1 VTVTEAVASNRLGRT
16 LLRRFPAPRNG
27 AVVTAVI
34 AAIAVGAVA
43 EGSLWAHHP
52 LLTTVNLLAS
62 AGLVGIGSWLVTQP
76 GQRGTGWALILS
88 GVARPLGWLDSW
100 PSGPWPLYSV
110 VFGYAD
116 SVFAA
121 WALLRYPDPRLSRPV
136 RWYLGVLAGW
146 LICVPAVLV
155 AVARPGWMVP
165 RVDASTWWLP
175 SAADPRVF
183 ADVSNIFLVGCTLL
197 TVAFLALMVRRMVTG
212 SRQERAVRLP
222 VAAAAIV
229 AAVASVVVVTV
240 TTLQGPNDEVF
251 AIEGMAELSVPIA
264 FLVSFGQQRLT
275 RLSGL
280 VAGFD
285 ETTSTVRLLRD
296 VLRARLRAPELELA
310 VWSEADGQYM
320 TVDGYPADL
329 DSFAAGSV
337 VERVMASDGRPLA
350 LLAAGAWAGR
360 DRTIINSAVAMS
372 RLALEKFQLS
382 RRLLTA
388 EYDARQKLVADL
400 HDGAQLELYVLMAI
414 LSQAD
419 NPDPDVRA
427 EALATARHQLE
438 AAIEQLGELAHGVYP
453 VTLTHA
459 GLGKAVQET
468 ADRLDELVR
477 VAIPADR
484 LPAAVEKTVYF
495 LIREALTN
503 AHKHAGAETID
514 VIVAREGDHVT
525 ICVRDDGRGGVDP
538 QGTGLATLRD
548 RIAAHGGQMNVDSH
562 SGHGTRITA
571 RIPCV

>member
-1 VTVTEAVASNRLGRT
+1 MAVTEAAPSDRLGRV
-16 LLRRFPAPRNG
+16 LLRRFPVPRNRI
-27 AVVTAVI
+27 VVTAVI
-34 AAIAVGAVA
+34 VAIAVGAVA
-43 EGSLWAHHP
+43 EGSLWASHP

-62 AGLVGIGSWLVTQP
+62 VGLVGIGSWLVTQP
-76 GQRGTGWALILS
+76 GQCGTGWALMLS

-121 WALLRYPDPRLSRPV
+121 WALLRYPDPRLSQPV

-146 LICVPAVLV
+146 LIGVPAILA

-165 RVDASTWWLP
+165 EVNASTWWLP
-175 SAADPRVF
+175 SAADHRVF
-183 ADVSNIFLVGCTLL
+183 ADTSNVFLVGCLL
-197 TVAFLALMVRRMVTG
+197 LAVAFLALMTRRMVTG
-212 SRQERAVRLP
+212 SREERAVRLP
-222 VAAAAIV
+222 VVAAAIV

-280 VAGFD
+280 VTGFD
-285 ETTSTVRLLRD
+285 ETTSTVGLLRN
-296 VLRARLRAPELELA
+296 VLRAALRAPELDLA
-310 VWSEADGQYM
+310 VWSEADSRYM
-320 TVDGYPADL
+320 TVDGYPANP
-329 DSFAAGSV
+329 DSFGAGTV
-337 VERVMASDGRPLA
+337 VEQVKASDGRPLA
-350 LLAAGAWAGR
+350 LLAAGSWAER
-360 DRTIINSAVAMS
+360 DRTMISSVVALS

-400 HDGAQLELYVLMAI
+400 HDGAQLELYVLMAT
-414 LSQAD
+414 LNRAD

-427 EALATARHQLE
+427 EALAEARHQGE
-438 AAIEQLGELAHGVYP
+438 AAIKQLSELTHGVYP
-453 VTLTHA
+453 VSLSQ
-459 GLGKAVQET
+459 GLGKAIQET

-477 VAIPADR
+477 LAIPTER
-484 LPAAVEKTVYF
+484 LPAAVERPAYF

-503 AHKHAGAETID
+503 AHKHAKAETID

-525 ICVRDDGRGGVDP
+525 IRVRDDGRGGADA
-538 QGTGLATLRD
+538 QGSGLAKLRD
-548 RIAAHGGQMNVDSH
+548 RIEAHGGQMNVDSQP
-562 SGHGTRITA
+562 GHGTRITA